1 MALETAF
8 PTRFDD
14 RRRWGSRPLVVR
26 DLAERGD
33 AIPAQARL
41 AAVVESSE
49 DAIYTTTLG
58 GIITSWNAAAARIY
72 GYPEREMIGRPLHR
86 LISPGRPDETPGIL
100 RRMKEGARI
109 SHYETVRIRHDGTE
123 LHISLTVS
131 PVMDAAGEISEVSFI
146 ARDIT
151 ERKRL
156 EQEILDIA
164 EREQQRIGR
173 DLHDGLCQQL
183 AGIVLMCQAHE
194 RALAGQ
200 GRDAEKSAPISHITR
215 LTQEAIRQA
224 RELARGLFPVTLA
237 EGGLPLALQE
247 LASYAERLLPVSC
260 RCVCEADAPSL
271 DPVAG
276 LHLYRIAQEALTNAV
291 RHGEA
296 TQVVMTL
303 ASGAGCLTL
312 TVTDNGT
319 GLPRSP
325 RRHPGMGLRIMN
337 YRADLIGAS
346 LKIERAAA
354 GGTVISCSL
363 RVSASPLEGGC

>member
-1 MALETAF
+1 MALEAPFF
-8 PTRFDD
+8 PTHVVD
-14 RRRWGSRPLVVR
+14 RGLWGSP
-26 DLAERGD
+26 
-33 AIPAQARL
+33 PAQARL
-41 AAVVESSE
+41 AAIVESSE
-49 DAIYTTTLG
+49 DAIYTTTLD
-58 GIITSWNAAAARIY
+58 GIVTSWNAAAARIY
-72 GYPEREMIGRPLHR
+72 GYPEREILGRPLHR
-86 LISPGRPDETPGIL
+86 LLSPGRPDETPGIL

-109 SHYETVRIRHDGTE
+109 SHYETVRIRHDGMA
-123 LHISLTVS
+123 LHVSLTVS
-131 PVMDAAGEISEVSFI
+131 PVMDEAGKISEVSFI

-194 RALAGQ
+194 RALAGK
-200 GRDAEKSAPISHITR
+200 GREAEGDPIRHITR

-247 LASYAERLLPVSC
+247 LASYAERLLSVSC
-260 RCVCEADAPSL
+260 RFVCETETLSL

-291 RHGEA
+291 RHGGA

-303 ASGAGCLTL
+303 VSGAGRLAL
-312 TVTDNGT
+312 TVTDNGR
-319 GLPRSP
+319 GLPAGP

-346 LKIERAAA
+346 LKIGRAAT

-363 RVSASPLEGGC
+363 RVSPVTTCGHGVNASPLDGGC